1 MAGQNRIVSDTF
13 VASGDL
19 SSMIHRF
26 VDYLAAGDIVGHS
39 LARGGIGVLLN
50 KPQDGEHATVALSGR
65 VRVDAGGAITAGD
78 YIISAASGF
87 AAVQSFVTINA
98 GSAGQYLQTRNM
110 MGRALETVAS
120 GSVFAMELM
129 PSKVLVNSA

>member
-1 MAGQNRIVSDTF
+1 MAGQNRVVSDTF

-19 SSMIHRF
+19 STMQHRF
-26 VDYLAAGDIVGHS
+26 VDYVAAGDIVGHS
-39 LARGGIGVLLN
+39 LARGGIGILLN
-50 KPQDGEHATVALSGR
+50 KTLEGEHATVAMSGR
-65 VRVDAGGAITAGD
+65 VRVDAGAANTAGD
-78 YIISAASGF
+78 YVISAASGF

-98 GSAGQYLQTRNM
+98 GSAGQFLQTRNL

-120 GSVFAMELM
+120 GSVFAIELM